1 MSDFFFGLVWHYL
14 WRIYCNVPQNFQLKK
29 KLLGA
34 LNLLYSVIP
43 HMFTLKTLRSEYD
56 VNLSTNEKGDYLF
69 HELVLI
75 IITQNMC

>member
-1 MSDFFFGLVWHYL
+1 MYPKIS
-14 WRIYCNVPQNFQLKK
+14 NEKK
-29 KLLGA
+29 KWLGA

-69 HELVLI
+69 HELMLI